1 MTMNNDFYDILPDI
15 SKAISSN
22 YLESELLLGK
32 TDKPLPTRSVIIE
45 IINDL
50 RQLMF
55 PGYFSVEN
63 IDSAGASYYTG
74 HMLAIIHHKLKK
86 QIALALAYNNDEH
99 ILSTNDKI
107 LEKSESIC
115 VEFFKT
121 LPSVQQMLLLDAQA
135 GYDGDPAA
143 DSREQVIFSYPGLY
157 AIFVY
162 RIAHELYKM
171 KVPFIPRIMTEHA
184 HSKTGIDINS
194 GAVIG
199 KYFFMDHGT
208 GIVIGETTIIGDYVK
223 LYQGVTLGALSTRG
237 GQHLAG
243 VKRHP
248 TIGDR
253 VTIYSNATVLGG
265 ETVIGADSVIGGGAF
280 ITSSIPE
287 KTRVSVTPPELA
299 IKNDTNNNTA
309 ELSATDYIYEI

>member
-1 MTMNNDFYDILPDI
+1 MNNDFYDILPDI

-74 HMLAIIHHKLKK
+74 HMLAVIHHKLKK
-86 QIALALAYNNDEH
+86 QIALALAYNSDEH

>member
-1 MTMNNDFYDILPDI
+1 MKNDFYDLLPDI

-32 TDKPLPTRSVIIE
+32 TDKPLPTRSTIIE

-55 PGYFSVEN
+55 PGYFSSEN
-63 IDSAGASYYTG
+63 IDTAGASYYTG
-74 HMLAIIHHKLKK
+74 HMLAVIHHKLRK
-86 QIALALAYNNDEH
+86 QIALALAYDKDVNINADNPEVLDKAEH
-99 ILSTNDKI
+99 ICCEL
-107 LEKSESIC
+107 
-115 VEFFKT
+115 FKT
-121 LPSVQQMLLLDAQA
+121 LPTIQQMLLLDAQA

-162 RIAHELYKM
+162 RIAHELYRM

-280 ITSSIPE
+280 ITSSIPAN
-287 KTRVSVTPPELA
+287 TRVSVTPPELA
-299 IKNDTNNNTA
+299 IKNDSNSGSSD
-309 ELSATDYIYEI
+309 LSATDYIYEI